1 MIWKNASTVDQDLMD
16 NKLTKLEKEILK
28 MKLLVYQK
36 DSEMI
41 EKIRIQQ
48 DYSKQTKHLN

>member
-1 MIWKNASTVDQDLMD
+1 MD

-28 MKLLVYQK
+28 MKLLVYEK

-48 DYSKQTKHLN
+48 DHLKQTKHLSWWNSK

>member
-1 MIWKNASTVDQDLMD
+1 MD

-28 MKLLVYQK
+28 IKLLVYQK